1 MFTGVLENYM
11 QFVHDSLQFDAIPP
25 YLHRYQSQTHTQTH
39 EQHTRN
45 FDACRAGLVSPR
57 IRSNTNSIKSKM
69 KLSNSK
75 SRNSKYRRITDYR
88 ECNLNND
95 HLSRA
100 GFRAEREAQ
109 RAEQRA
115 RRKAKR
121 NKINH

>member
-1 MFTGVLENYM
+1 
-11 QFVHDSLQFDAIPP
+11 
-25 YLHRYQSQTHTQTH
+25 
-39 EQHTRN
+39 
-45 FDACRAGLVSPR
+45 
-57 IRSNTNSIKSKM
+57 M